1 GVFWS
6 VTGYDYIITNLI
18 DYHPTTYK
26 YLNVDCETHIQG
38 VELVAEFDTGIV
50 QHQLSADYKDAE
62 DDKGHQ
68 LQRRAKEMYKWNA
81 LVS

>member
-1 GVFWS
+1 MISEVP
-6 VTGYDYIITNLI
+6 GY
-18 DYHPTTYK
+18 
-26 YLNVDCETHIQG
+26 VQG

-68 LQRRAKEMYKWNA
+68 LQRRAKNVRGVTYVLHHVQLIVLK
-81 LVS
+81 